1 VREINP
7 QTHLLGANS
16 GISFQENC
24 LFICQEN
31 ERKRERKR
39 EFVIANKDKLL
50 NIAQQLGLSR

>member
-16 GISFQENC
+16 GISLQENC

-31 ERKRERKR
+31 ERKR